1 MVASVRLTGLG
12 AGLGA
17 LTGVGAGCAAL
28 TGAGAGCAAL
38 TGAGAGCA
46 ALTGAGAGC
55 AALTGAGAGCAALPG
70 AGAGCAALTGAVTRW
85 AAAVARV
92 GRGTLARAVGA
103 AGTARG
109 AGAAAAAGGGVAAA
123 ATDLGVVFGMSSAP
137 TSRGGAAAT
146 VAATWAADV
155 WPRMPEDL
163 ARCSAEQLASPRA
176 AVRAAAVIATGVIL
190 MWISSVKDA
199 CSDADERFEAWRICT
214 PARSM
219 SAPWCG
225 DAMTAL
231 DRPEASC
238 RAGWDCRHTS
248 RGSGDDNEA
257 VYRRRLTCPRGSETP
272 SFGRAARRTAGLR
285 SPSTCSFPPFPKL
298 NASCPPR

>member
-1 MVASVRLTGLG
+1 MLASVRLTGLG

-17 LTGVGAGCAAL
+17 LTGAGAARAALTGVGAGCAAL
-28 TGAGAGCAAL
+28 TGAGAACAAL
-38 TGAGAGCA
+38 TGAA
-46 ALTGAGAGC
+46 
-55 AALTGAGAGCAALPG
+55 
-70 AGAGCAALTGAVTRW
+70 TRW

-92 GRGTLARAVGA
+92 GSGTLARAVGA

-109 AGAAAAAGGGVAAA
+109 AGAAAGAGGGVAAA
-123 ATDLGVVFGMSSAP
+123 ATDL
-137 TSRGGAAAT
+137 
-146 VAATWAADV
+146 
-155 WPRMPEDL
+155 
-163 ARCSAEQLASPRA
+163 ARCSAEQLASSRA

-190 MWISSVKDA
+190 MWVSSVKDA

-225 DAMTAL
+225 DAMTAP
-231 DRPEASC
+231 DGPEASC
-238 RAGWDCRHTS
+238 RADWNRRHTS

-257 VYRRRLTCPRGSETP
+257 VYRRRLTCPRAPETP

-285 SPSTCSFPPFPKL
+285 SPSTCSFPPFPQAQCQLLTPGSKGDGIPL
-298 NASCPPR
+298 VKKQ